1 MADGSE
7 QEKAEFFES
16 KKRKK
21 HRAKYRKRV
30 KYRKIPIT
38 Q

>member
-1 MADGSE
+1 MADDGG
-7 QEKAEFFES
+7 QERAEFFES
-16 KKRKK
+16 RKRKK
-21 HRAKYRKRV
+21 YKAKYRKRV